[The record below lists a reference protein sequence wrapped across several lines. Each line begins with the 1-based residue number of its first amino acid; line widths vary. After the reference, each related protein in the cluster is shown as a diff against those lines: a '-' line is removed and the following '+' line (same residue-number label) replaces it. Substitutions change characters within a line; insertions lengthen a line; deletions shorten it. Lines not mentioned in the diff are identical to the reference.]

1 MTTSGTTDFNPLFTD
16 AIEES
21 FERAGVENRSGYDMK
36 SARRSINLLFADWAN
51 RGINLWTMDA
61 GRELLLTYGVG
72 EYIIDADNSLVD
84 VIEQVV
90 QLPPGSGQGLQ
101 RYNLTRVSISTQAT
115 RTNPDLTGRPT
126 EVWYNR
132 TTTGIVAHIWPIPG
146 TGGPYTLVYTVLRRM
161 DDAGA
166 YTNTADM
173 PFRFLPAFISGL
185 AFMVA
190 AKKQP
195 DNINLLSRL
204 KQEYAEDWE
213 RASTE
218 DREKATL
225 SIVPRSSSYRVRQ

>member
-1 MTTSGTTDFNPLFTD
+1 MTVSGTTIFNLSFVE
-16 AIEES
+16 AIEEAYD
-21 FERAGVENRSGYDMK
+21 RASADGPRSGYEMK
-36 SARRSINLLFADWAN
+36 SARRSINLMFADWAN
-51 RGINLWTMDA
+51 RGVNLFTIEERSIA
-61 GRELLLTYGVG
+61 LTQDEG
-72 EYIIDADNSLVD
+72 EYDLTPTTSDVVD

-90 QLPPGSGQGLQ
+90 QLVGSDPIV
-101 RYNLTRVSISTQAT
+101 RYNVTRVSISTQAT
-115 RTNPDLTGRPT
+115 RTNPNLTGRPT
-126 EVWYNR
+126 EVWYDRR
-132 TTTGIVAHIWPIPG
+132 TSGVTAHVWPLPPSDG
-146 TGGPYTLVYTVLRRM
+146 LYVLYYTVLRRM